1 MLTCFLLLFCIPLLL
16 PLSPDKGYWL
26 TLMHNAPM
34 SALVWGTYGS
44 IHPVLRDAVE
54 SLRGRL
60 SAATSVGSS
69 SGSKP
74 PRLHPALRK
83 WDLQELATVFVSA
96 GCSAAVAASVT
107 VPLDVIKTRL
117 QASRDRHAT
126 VRSTFS
132 SLLAE
137 RGWLGLTS
145 GLNARLASAMPTSA
159 LLMVAFECL
168 KRATIR
174 ADAEPEAAQLYQF
187 DQSDK

>member
-1 MLTCFLLLFCIPLLL
+1 
-16 PLSPDKGYWL
+16 
-26 TLMHNAPM
+26 MHNAPM

-60 SAATSVGSS
+60 SAATASASAPS
-69 SGSKP
+69 NAP

-126 VRSTFS
+126 VRSTIR
-132 SLLAE
+132 SLLQE
-137 RGWLGLTS
+137 RGWLGFTS

-174 ADAEPEAAQLYQF
+174 ADAEPEQTQLYQF
-187 DQSDK
+187 EQDGK